1 MDEDREEYGVVT
13 AVGALVPVAVAAML
27 VLLRDHVLSNLA
39 LGLMAVVVLVAAAG
53 VERREHSRCS
63 RPHCHMTSSS
73 RSPTSR

>member
-27 VLLRDHVLSNLA
+27 VLLRDHVLSANLA
-39 LGLMAVVVLVAAAG
+39 LVLMAVVVLVAAAG

-73 RSPTSR
+73 